1 MMLLVTQP
9 QINTPNIS
17 YTYNYTIDA
26 KYLPSAIIL
35 DKEVSFKYSES
46 GTIHRSDDSCYI
58 KVSEAEKT
66 VFEDFEQRIFRK
78 LHFPS
83 HWEQEGVSQ
92 PHVATKEKCL
102 AMCKQLF
109 KTHHLMPSTI
119 LPSIEEGIYI
129 SYDKITDDVNK
140 SMIIEVYNTMDIAL
154 IICDNAKKVTIYGED
169 VLGMNFNRAVSIFK
183 TYME

>member
-1 MMLLVTQP
+1 MSAL
-9 QINTPNIS
+9 NAKNIS
-17 YTYNYTIDA
+17 NA
-26 KYLPSAIIL
+26 AIL
-35 DKEVSFKYSES
+35 DKEDSYKY
-46 GTIHRSDDSCYI
+46 GGSDDSPPRYTEA
-58 KVSEAEKT
+58 SEAEKA

-92 PHVATKEKCL
+92 PHVAAKEKCL

-109 KTHHLMPSTI
+109 KTYRLMPSTI

-129 SYDKITDDVNK
+129 SYDKITDIFNK

-169 VLGMNFNRAVSIFK
+169 VLGMDFNNAVSIFK
-183 TYME
+183 AYMG